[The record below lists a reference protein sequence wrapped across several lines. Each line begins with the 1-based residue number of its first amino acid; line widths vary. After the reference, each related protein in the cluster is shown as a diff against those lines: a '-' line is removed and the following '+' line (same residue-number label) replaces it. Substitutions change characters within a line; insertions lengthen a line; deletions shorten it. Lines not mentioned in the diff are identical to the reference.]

1 MKRYLEDSSK
11 ALKTP
16 LYEGARVSAGE
27 RGWLFWQYCN
37 EKCICLPPGDRNG
50 PLYEPLLGCKEG
62 NMIVLKDTLV
72 NSSQSLHGAALQEE
86 VNSDHN
92 NEDDN
97 PPVEGDGMADENV
110 IQDPEDRARGTV
122 LKKQGLHIV
131 DGYQAFTLGNYDL

>member
-1 MKRYLEDSSK
+1 
-11 ALKTP
+11 
-16 LYEGARVSAGE
+16 
-27 RGWLFWQYCN
+27 
-37 EKCICLPPGDRNG
+37 
-50 PLYEPLLGCKEG
+50 
-62 NMIVLKDTLV
+62 MIVLKDTLV
-72 NSSQSLHGAALQEE
+72 NSSQSLQGAALQEE